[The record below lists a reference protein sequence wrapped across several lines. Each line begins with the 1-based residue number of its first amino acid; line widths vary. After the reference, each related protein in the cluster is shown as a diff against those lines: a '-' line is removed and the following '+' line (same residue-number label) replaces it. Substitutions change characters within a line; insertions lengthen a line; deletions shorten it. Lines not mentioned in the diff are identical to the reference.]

1 MLERTDIQIDTATT
15 FYIIQIAGEAGGEG
29 AGGGGGSVVSI
40 FEERY
45 WCFVVLLCDVNNLC
59 T

>member
-15 FYIIQIAGEAGGEG
+15 FYIIQIAGEEGG